1 MRESPVISDAPHPL
15 TENKRRLLASLPA
28 LLIGLAFGL
37 GKIVRDCSLTCN
49 VGYQLAPV
57 AIICIALL
65 SIPVSV
71 LAVRFANRIGYKR
84 WQMWSLGLIALG
96 FFGFWIAT
104 YGIIAKYPTSADTF
118 VDNGGKLPVRLIYLG
133 FFVWIGA
140 VGTII
145 APNIKS
151 TVYRVFKTSGRTKAL
166 AITNAAVIIGGLIG
180 GILAN
185 LIVPLAM
192 RNLGLR
198 FEMARDLLILSMGI
212 VILSILPVIAIID
225 KLCCRVFNETGFIHP
240 PEEVPIIF
248 SDLGQSNFR
257 KALQW
262 IRSDNRIMRMAFII
276 SMRGMS
282 ETVLIYMF
290 YWLVSM
296 QTPGVTGRTLFFA
309 DFYILL
315 NTGTLLL
322 LLMGTNRLID
332 RYGLV
337 FALVTLPLALF
348 LGSIYLIFSAAM
360 IMTYVLRIVDTAFE
374 QSFHFQG
381 VDRLLLE
388 IDESRAPYVRPIL
401 QGLAVRVGR
410 GVGAVL
416 ILILALGIGV
426 STSHMAVFLAAI
438 LLVWIAA
445 VLSLHRDQKGD
456 HPTKASS
463 NEPLNE

>member
-1 MRESPVISDAPHPL
+1 
-15 TENKRRLLASLPA
+15 
-28 LLIGLAFGL
+28 LIGLAFGL

-57 AIICIALL
+57 AIIAIALL

-71 LAVRFANRIGYKR
+71 LAVRFANSLGYKR

-96 FFGFWIAT
+96 FFVFWAAT
-104 YGIIAKYPTSADTF
+104 NSIIGLYPESSDTF

-151 TVYRVFKTSGRTKAL
+151 TVYRVFKTSGQTKAL

-185 LIVPLAM
+185 LVVPLAM

-240 PEEVPIIF
+240 QEELPIIF

-276 SMRGMS
+276 SLRGVS
-282 ETVLIYMF
+282 ETVLIYLF
-290 YWLVSM
+290 YWLVAE
-296 QTPGVTGRTLFFA
+296 QTPAVNGRTLFFA

-315 NTGTLLL
+315 NAGTLLI

-337 FALVTLPLALF
+337 FSLITLPVALF
-348 LGSIYLIFSAAM
+348 LGSVYLIFNIAM
-360 IMTYVLRIVDTAFE
+360 VVTYVLRIVDTAFE
-374 QSFHFQG
+374 QSFYFQG

-388 IDESRAPYVRPIL
+388 VDESRASYVRPIL

-410 GVGAVL
+410 GVGAAL
-416 ILILALGIGV
+416 ILVLALGIGV
-426 STSHMAVFLAAI
+426 SASHMAVFLAAI
-438 LLVWIAA
+438 LLIWIAA
-445 VLSLHRDQKGD
+445 VISLHRHQRGI
-456 HPTKASS
+456 SS
-463 NEPLNE
+463 